1 MPASRY
7 RGPPMTLEDDVVGA
21 ASVSTS
27 CSRALASK
35 AKKISEAVAKS
46 IGGMEDL
53 LLARWYFARSTFLPF
68 HPLTHIGK
76 SPMLKG
82 SFDVRL
88 VRKRVKAFR
97 RIAAMP
103 DRTV

>member
-1 MPASRY
+1 
-7 RGPPMTLEDDVVGA
+7 
-21 ASVSTS
+21 
-27 CSRALASK
+27 
-35 AKKISEAVAKS
+35 
-46 IGGMEDL
+46 MEDL